1 MAAQTARGASTP
13 LPEANVHPESE
24 IDGVTTPRGCTIG
37 GLNRMEHEGF
47 SSTMIKGLVTAAEI
61 ASSLFSKKA

>member
-1 MAAQTARGASTP
+1 MAAQTVRGAST
-13 LPEANVHPESE
+13 LLLEANVHPESE

-47 SSTMIKGLVTAAEI
+47 SSAMIKGLVTAAEI
-61 ASSLFSKKA
+61 AASLFPKK